1 MHDSINEMLATR
13 DNLEVLEDKTE
24 TLRSEAATFQR
35 QAVTLKRSMWWR
47 NMKLKLLCGFLV
59 LIVLGYVFLPMLA
72 NLPGLQQGGSG
83 SDGGSSGSDE
93 PSEGQ
98 GASNSTALR

>member
-1 MHDSINEMLATR
+1 M
-13 DNLEVLEDKTE
+13 LEDKTE

-59 LIVLGYVFLPMLA
+59 LIVLGYVFVPMIA
-72 NLPGLQQGGSG
+72 NMPGVQQDDGKQDDGKRAASG
-83 SDGGSSGSDE
+83 SDGGASGSDE
-93 PSEGQ
+93 PSEDE
-98 GASNSTALR
+98 ASSDSSVLRYR

>member
-1 MHDSINEMLATR
+1 MLATR

-98 GASNSTALR
+98 GTSNSTALR

>member
-1 MHDSINEMLATR
+1 M
-13 DNLEVLEDKTE
+13 LEDKSA

-72 NLPGLQQGGSG
+72 NLATGQGGG
-83 SDGGSSGSDE
+83 AEGGGEGGGEAGGGGGASGSDE
-93 PSEGQ
+93 PGQ
-98 GASNSTALR
+98 DEGASNSSVLRRT

>member
-1 MHDSINEMLATR
+1 
-13 DNLEVLEDKTE
+13 VLEDKSA

-72 NLPGLQQGGSG
+72 NLPGVQGGG
-83 SDGGSSGSDE
+83 AEGGAEGGGEAGGGGGASGSDE
-93 PSEGQ
+93 PGQ
-98 GASNSTALR
+98 DEGASNSSVLRRR

>member
-1 MHDSINEMLATR
+1 M
-13 DNLEVLEDKTE
+13 LEDKSA

-72 NLPGLQQGGSG
+72 NLPGVQGG
-83 SDGGSSGSDE
+83 GGEGGAEGGGEGGGGGGASGSDE
-93 PSEGQ
+93 PGQ
-98 GASNSTALR
+98 DEGASNSSVLRRT

>member
-1 MHDSINEMLATR
+1 M
-13 DNLEVLEDKTE
+13 LEDKTE

-59 LIVLGYVFLPMLA
+59 LIVLGYVFVPMIA
-72 NLPGLQQGGSG
+72 NMPGVQDDGKQDDGKRAASG
-83 SDGGSSGSDE
+83 SDGGASGSDE
-93 PSEGQ
+93 PSEDE
-98 GASNSTALR
+98 ASSDSSVLRYR

>member
-1 MHDSINEMLATR
+1 M
-13 DNLEVLEDKTE
+13 LEDKSA

-72 NLPGLQQGGSG
+72 NLATGQGGSG
-83 SDGGSSGSDE
+83 EGGGEAGGGGGASGSDE
-93 PSEGQ
+93 PGQ
-98 GASNSTALR
+98 DEGASNSSVLRRT

>member
-1 MHDSINEMLATR
+1 M
-13 DNLEVLEDKTE
+13 LEDKTE

-59 LIVLGYVFLPMLA
+59 LIVLGYVFVPMIA
-72 NLPGLQQGGSG
+72 NMPGVQQDDDGKQDDGKRAASG
-83 SDGGSSGSDE
+83 SDGGASGSDE
-93 PSEGQ
+93 PSEDE
-98 GASNSTALR
+98 ASSDSSVLRYR